1 MSISLKA
8 FVMGNKIFFILF
20 LMIFLSCDKKE
31 DFGIKSPKEKFLSTE
46 KDRRK
51 CETCKDSLFEKYANE
66 VRNSLGE
73 KDSVLRKKLTIA
85 FQLTNRIH
93 SSLNYGGTFFSHQES
108 RLLAE
113 VEYSVY
119 RKDLFVGDDKNFK
132 KNKKKYLSTWISRI
146 EKIENENVYN
156 EINNSETKNRA
167 QDFENKLD
175 SLHRNIT
182 NQFVLDEVKRFDSE
196 YY

>member
-1 MSISLKA
+1 
-8 FVMGNKIFFILF
+8 MGNKISFILF

-31 DFGIKSPKEKFLSTE
+31 YFGIKSPKEKFLSTE
-46 KDRRK
+46 KDRRN
-51 CETCKDSLFEKYANE
+51 CEICKDSLFEKYAGE

-119 RKDLFVGDDKNFK
+119 RNNLLNEDENDFIEEEKEYLRKWIDL
-132 KNKKKYLSTWISRI
+132 I
-146 EKIENENVYN
+146 EELESENVYN
-156 EINNSETKNRA
+156 EINQLEAKNRA
-167 QDFENKLD
+167 KNFENKLD
-175 SLHRNIT
+175 SLHQNIS
-182 NQFVLDEVKRFDSE
+182 NQFILNEVKRFDSE